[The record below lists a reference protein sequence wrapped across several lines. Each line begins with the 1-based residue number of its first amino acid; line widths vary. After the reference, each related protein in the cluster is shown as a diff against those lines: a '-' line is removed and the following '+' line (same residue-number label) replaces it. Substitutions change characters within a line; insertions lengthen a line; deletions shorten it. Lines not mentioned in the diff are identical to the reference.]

1 MGKVMMSKFKK
12 YWEDYNSVLAFGVIM
27 DPRYKLAFVKYCHGM
42 LGVDYSFKWMDI
54 QEELYLLFDEYKK
67 VDTSQLLATTSTCLV
82 TSEDP
87 TAVSTL
93 DFDSCE
99 DDASRSGKSELE
111 KYLEDPR
118 YPRNEL
124 VNGVSQPVVLDVL
137 EWWKEYEFRY
147 PRLSRMARDI
157 LAIPITSVASESSF
171 ILGGRVLS
179 KWRTCILS
187 DTLEALM
194 TTRNWL
200 YGYKIEDE
208 ENAEDKGEEVSLT

>member
-1 MGKVMMSKFKK
+1 FLLLSFHFHSLS
-12 YWEDYNSVLAFGVIM
+12 YNSVLAFGVIM
-27 DPRYKLAFVKYCHGM
+27 DPRYKLAFVKYCHEM
-42 LGVDYSFKWMDI
+42 LGVDYSSKWMDV
-54 QEELYLLFDEYKK
+54 QEDLYLLFDEYKK
-67 VDTSQLLATTSTCLV
+67 IDTSQLPTTSICLV

-87 TAVSTL
+87 TAG
-93 DFDSCE
+93 FDSCD
-99 DDASRSGKSELE
+99 DDASQSGKSELQQ
-111 KYLEDPR
+111 YLEDPR

-171 ILGGRVLS
+171 SLGGRVLS

-200 YGYKIEDE
+200 YGYKIEEDE